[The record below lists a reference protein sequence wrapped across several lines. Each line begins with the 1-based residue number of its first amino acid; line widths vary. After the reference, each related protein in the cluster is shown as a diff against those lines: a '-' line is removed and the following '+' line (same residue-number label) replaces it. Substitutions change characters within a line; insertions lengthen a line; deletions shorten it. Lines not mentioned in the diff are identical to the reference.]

1 MCVCFGPLPQSLHTH
16 VRRRKNPVRKYDPPY
31 IKKPMVKHGGSV
43 NANHRSV
50 EEVSL
55 DGSNKLITYGNQA
68 SFR

>member
-1 MCVCFGPLPQSLHTH
+1 MRIVQHN
-16 VRRRKNPVRKYDPPY
+16 RRKNPVRKYDPPY
-31 IKKPMVKHGGSV
+31 IKKPMAKHGGSV

-55 DGSNKLITYGNQA
+55 DGSNKLITYGNQT